1 MSQLPPNLESLKL
14 LALEVTP
21 ISWAERQGWKLRRAS
36 SAEMVGACPQEG
48 FGDDRFSINTR
59 TGAWQ
64 CRKCGVGGHDVIHL
78 VMWSEG
84 CKFVEALER
93 ITGQK
98 PERDVTEAQL
108 AEQRRKADADEARR
122 EEQAAAF
129 REKARKWGFEIWSKG
144 AKPDW
149 SVDLGG
155 PTHLVGPVVRYLEKR
170 GIPVSKLLDATN
182 AVGPVLREIKL
193 HPWREEVADPSDGRK
208 HWVTLADTGCML
220 ACVQLPDGRFGAVH
234 QTWLDPSQPKG
245 RLVLPDDDKGKPRPT
260 KKVLGAKK
268 GGAIRLY
275 TPPAGA
281 KRIVMGEGIET
292 TLTAM
297 AHAFE
302 ADTAYWAGVD
312 LGNMSGR
319 AYRGGDGKLVHDLP
333 DLDDRDCFLPPD
345 WCEELVYLADGDD
358 VDNKTIAK
366 VERGLLRAQAL
377 RQLAIDGGAKLPAL
391 AIAYVPPLEP
401 GKDLNDLVRL
411 G

>member
-1 MSQLPPNLESLKL
+1 MSPLPPNLESAKL
-14 LALEVTP
+14 RALEVTP
-21 ISWAERQGWKLRRAS
+21 IAWAEKQGWKLRRAS

-48 FGDDRFSINTR
+48 IGDDRFSINTR

-64 CRKCGVGGHDVIHL
+64 CRKCGIGGHDVIHL
-78 VMWSEG
+78 VRWSEG
-84 CKFVEALER
+84 VNFVDALER
-93 ITGQK
+93 INGEK
-98 PERDVTEAQL
+98 PGRDVTAEEL
-108 AEQRRKADADEARR
+108 DEQRRKADADQQKRDAD
-122 EEQAAAF
+122 AAAF
-129 REKARKWGFEIWSKG
+129 REKAREAGFDIWERSRR
-144 AKPDW
+144 PDW
-149 SVDLGG
+149 TERFS
-155 PTHLVGPVVRYLEKR
+155 PVARYLEFR
-170 GIPVSKLLDATN
+170 GIPVAKLFEVAP
-182 AVGPVLREIKL
+182 AGPVLHEIKL
-193 HPWREEVADPSDGRK
+193 HPWREQVTSTEDGRK
-208 HWVTLADTGCML
+208 YWTTLRETGAMI
-220 ACVQLPDGRFGAVH
+220 ACVQLPDNRFGAVH
-234 QTWLDPSQPKG
+234 QTWIDTDQPKG

-268 GGAIRLY
+268 GGAIRLF
-275 TPPAGA
+275 TPKAP

-319 AYRGGDGKLVHDLP
+319 AYRGASDGKLVPELP

-377 RQLAIDGGAKLPAL
+377 RQLAIDGGAVLPAL
-391 AIAYVPPLEP
+391 SIAYVPPLEP
-401 GKDLNDLVRL
+401 GKDLNDLVRM